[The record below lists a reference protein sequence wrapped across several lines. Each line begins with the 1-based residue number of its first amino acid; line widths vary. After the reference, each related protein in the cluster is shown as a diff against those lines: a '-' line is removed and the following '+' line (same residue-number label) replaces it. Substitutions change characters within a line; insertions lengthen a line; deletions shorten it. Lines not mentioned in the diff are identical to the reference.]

1 MKLLKIYQSLL
12 LENFSLSC
20 RRLHL
25 TDEMKKEMSKFSSDE
40 EFLRRGGFSSEALDR
55 AAYGFSSEDIKTI
68 NPNQLKIKWKDDYAN
83 VKWEQ
88 EKSGLS
94 KINWARKINLLEPI
108 DVVYE
113 KNNFYIEDGHHRY
126 YAAKILNKPL
136 NVNLEIKQNP
146 IIKLGGELSYDNF
159 HRCAFRQFKNSH

>member
-1 MKLLKIYQSLL
+1 MKLLKIFESLL
-12 LENFSLSC
+12 LENFSCHQLN
-20 RRLHL
+20 L

-40 EFLRRGGFSSEALDR
+40 EFLRSGGFSIEALDR

-159 HRCAFRQFKNSH
+159 HRCAFRQFKNSL